1 MSISRTIQS
10 SLAIALFLA
19 LPNILTLSA
28 SGAPRPIKIQLAVTH
43 KAPTRAAATPTTVR
57 RSHLATHSRCSVRSR
72 SSLSYN
78 YPVKPFKQQHR
89 IRGYF
94 GDPRTPRGRK
104 VRYVP
109 GAAGIFNFH
118 NGVDIIAAA
127 HAPVYPV
134 VSGVVA
140 RVEADNVIVNT
151 SGGRWFQYYHLTP
164 AVQSGQYVTAY
175 KTVLGRV
182 FASHLH
188 VHLTE
193 AIGSSA
199 INPLA
204 PGHLGPY
211 RDETAPVVDGVRFT
225 DGRGRRADP
234 LHLKGI
240 VRITT
245 AAHDIPALPVEGDWP
260 GLGVTPATIAWE
272 LRTSAGRV
280 VVPRRT
286 ITDFRRT
293 EPRNEGF
300 WKTYAVGTRQNKY
313 GEKVLRKVRLVG
325 LFSFNLTPSGLDTR
339 TAPNGTYT
347 LIVRVADTCGNNGSF
362 SAQITIKN

>member
-1 MSISRTIQS
+1 L
-10 SLAIALFLA
+10 LAIALCVILPGLLA
-19 LPNILTLSA
+19 LSA
-28 SGAPRPIKIQLAVTH
+28 RGALRPTKIQLAVTR
-43 KAPTRAAATPTTVR
+43 KTPARAAATPTTVR
-57 RSHLATHSRCSVRSR
+57 WSYLATHSRCSARSR

-94 GDPRTPRGRK
+94 GDPRTPLGRK

-134 VSGVVA
+134 GSGVVA

-151 SGGRWFQYYHLTP
+151 SGGRWFQYYHITP

-175 KTVLGRV
+175 KTILGRV

-193 AIGSSA
+193 AVGSNA

-211 RDETAPVVDGVRFT
+211 RDKTAPVVDGVRFT
-225 DGRGRRADP
+225 DSRGQTANP
-234 LHLKGI
+234 LRLRGI
-240 VRITT
+240 VLITA

-260 GLGVTPATIAWE
+260 GLGVTPATIAWG
-272 LRTSAGRV
+272 LRTAAGRV
-280 VVPRRT
+280 VIPRRT

-293 EPRNEGF
+293 EPRNESF
-300 WKTYAVGTRQNKY
+300 WKTYAAGTRQNKY
-313 GEKVLRKVRLVG
+313 GERVLRKVRLVG

-339 TAPNGTYT
+339 TLPNGAYKLT
-347 LIVRVADTCGNNGSF
+347 VRAADTCGNNGSF